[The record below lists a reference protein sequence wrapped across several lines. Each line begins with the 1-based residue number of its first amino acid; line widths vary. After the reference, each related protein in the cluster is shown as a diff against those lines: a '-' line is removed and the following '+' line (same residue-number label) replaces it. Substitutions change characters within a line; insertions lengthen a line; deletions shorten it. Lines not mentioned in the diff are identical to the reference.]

1 MMGVPARCNVRFEM
15 RVGKNILIAV
25 SALALTFTS
34 CEREER
40 RFRESP
46 PASGP
51 ASPVRQS
58 ELRPGPPLPAA
69 QTKSEYEENAYS
81 MSEGKRLFEWYNCAG
96 CHAHGGGA
104 IGPPLMDEKWI
115 YGSNAENIYAT
126 IVEGRPNGM
135 PAFGD
140 KVPDYQVWQLVAYV
154 RALNGQVSKDAAP
167 SRSDH
172 MQGAPAEQSIKQEP
186 LRTQKAER
194 RQ

>member
-1 MMGVPARCNVRFEM
+1 M

-58 ELRPGPPLPAA
+58 ELRPGPPLPAT
-69 QTKSEYEENAYS
+69 QTKSEYEGNAYA

-140 KVPDYQVWQLVAYV
+140 KVPDYQVWQIVAYV

-186 LRTQKAER
+186 LRTQKAEQ